1 MTMGVEPKKLPPGI
15 REHHRRYQVRYWGA
29 DGKQHSRSFKR
40 LTDAKRFKSEVD
52 VDKQRG
58 QWLDPS
64 GARVPFDEWAW
75 THLASRHRLGE
86 AKRSNV
92 ESVITC
98 HIVGGSGFGATP
110 LGRITPLDVQ
120 DWVNAMVELG
130 YASSYVR
137 GAYTTLSGI
146 LRAAAAAKLIREA
159 PITGIELP
167 ACERRRERFLN
178 EAEIDKLMECLAPN
192 YRPLVLTAAWT
203 GLRWG
208 ELSGLRREYL
218 DLSEAQLQ
226 VRTVLTRFGLKDCPK
241 SDSGRRTIGLP
252 GSVVVTLKDYL
263 SDAPTSEYVF
273 TSRSG
278 AMLRESNFR
287 RRHWN
292 PAVEAAGLQPL
303 TFHDL
308 RHSHVA
314 LLIRYGWQEYTIVR
328 RLGWKDGTMLY
339 RVYGHLFPNHDAGIV
354 ADLDRH
360 LKGARSDE
368 GTVVAMQ
375 RRN

>member
-1 MTMGVEPKKLPPGI
+1 MGVEPKKLPPGI

-92 ESVITC
+92 ESVMRC

-167 ACERRRERFLN
+167 ACERRRVGTTACSGPTVTASFGPTCAIGR
-178 EAEIDKLMECLAPN
+178 LA
-192 YRPLVLTAAWT
+192 
-203 GLRWG
+203 G
-208 ELSGLRREYL
+208 
-218 DLSEAQLQ
+218 
-226 VRTVLTRFGLKDCPK
+226 
-241 SDSGRRTIGLP
+241 
-252 GSVVVTLKDYL
+252 
-263 SDAPTSEYVF
+263 
-273 TSRSG
+273 
-278 AMLRESNFR
+278 
-287 RRHWN
+287 N
-292 PAVEAAGLQPL
+292 PPENQPL
-303 TFHDL
+303 RAT
-308 RHSHVA
+308 
-314 LLIRYGWQEYTIVR
+314 
-328 RLGWKDGTMLY
+328 
-339 RVYGHLFPNHDAGIV
+339 
-354 ADLDRH
+354 
-360 LKGARSDE
+360 
-368 GTVVAMQ
+368 
-375 RRN
+375 